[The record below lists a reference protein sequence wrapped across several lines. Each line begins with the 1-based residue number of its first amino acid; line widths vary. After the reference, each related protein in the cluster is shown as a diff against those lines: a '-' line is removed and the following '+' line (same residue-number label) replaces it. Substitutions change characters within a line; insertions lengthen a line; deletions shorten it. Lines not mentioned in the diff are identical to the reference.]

1 VEVEF
6 GVPARKFKSFKHA
19 AQEAAISRL
28 YGGIHFRDSIE
39 DGGKQGENIGEYI
52 LKKLALK

>member
-1 VEVEF
+1 LEF
-6 GVPARKFKSFKHA
+6 LLENSNLLNMLPKK
-19 AQEAAISRL
+19 QPYPRL